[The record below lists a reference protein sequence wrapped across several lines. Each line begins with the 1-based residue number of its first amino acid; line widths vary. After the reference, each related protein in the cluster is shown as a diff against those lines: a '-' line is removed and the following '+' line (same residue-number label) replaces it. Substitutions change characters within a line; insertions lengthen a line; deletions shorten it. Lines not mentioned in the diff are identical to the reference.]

1 MKTWAV
7 VAVTAVASRVVLALV
22 RACWLYASRTDL
34 ERLAEACERA
44 AAVSHM
50 FAGPPEYRTETLQQ
64 AAHDAELLRDLAR
77 AIRAWRVTIEPEK

>member
-1 MKTWAV
+1 MTH
-7 VAVTAVASRVVLALV
+7 S
-22 RACWLYASRTDL
+22 DL
-34 ERLAEACERA
+34 ERFAEACERA

-77 AIRAWRVTIEPEK
+77 AIRAWRVTVKEEQ

>member
-1 MKTWAV
+1 M
-7 VAVTAVASRVVLALV
+7 SDHLL
-22 RACWLYASRTDL
+22 
-34 ERLAEACERA
+34 RLAKI
-44 AAVSHM
+44 VSHM

>member
-1 MKTWAV
+1 M
-7 VAVTAVASRVVLALV
+7 
-22 RACWLYASRTDL
+22 TDL
-34 ERLAEACERA
+34 EQIAEACERA

-77 AIRAWRVTIEPEK
+77 AIRAWRVTVKEEQ